1 MFNRFYL
8 KKNYIKRKNEIFR
21 KVLSHPFSFFEFSL
35 FYLSVVHRK
44 SNGGTLR
51 WPLASYNSGFCN
63 SNKTKTQRRLKLEL
77 MNNKI
82 MFIVGCVIFFVYIY
96 FLLSIIRKQH
106 KIQQKENMSFSDT
119 NDLDGI
125 GNQGRIPDKKPIN
138 RAP

>member
-1 MFNRFYL
+1 
-8 KKNYIKRKNEIFR
+8 
-21 KVLSHPFSFFEFSL
+21 
-35 FYLSVVHRK
+35 
-44 SNGGTLR
+44 
-51 WPLASYNSGFCN
+51 
-63 SNKTKTQRRLKLEL
+63 

-125 GNQGRIPDKKPIN
+125 GNQGRIPDKKPKN